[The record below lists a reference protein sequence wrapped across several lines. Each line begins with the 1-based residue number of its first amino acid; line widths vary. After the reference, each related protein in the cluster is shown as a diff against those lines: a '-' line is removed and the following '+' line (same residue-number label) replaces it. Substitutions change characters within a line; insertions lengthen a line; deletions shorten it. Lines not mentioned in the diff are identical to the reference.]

1 MEQLDEL
8 ETLWVLIEAFGLA
21 ITFADA
27 NDRGSVKRGSISS
40 SSSDSE
46 GFPVIPRD
54 RSHCLNQ
61 LRSFPTDD
69 ALECDLE
76 GLSRQ

>member
-1 MEQLDEL
+1 MG
-8 ETLWVLIEAFGLA
+8 VGRSFGLA

-27 NDRGSVKRGSISS
+27 NNRGSVILKRGSISS
-40 SSSDSE
+40 SSSGSE

-69 ALECDLE
+69 ALDCDLE
-76 GLSRQ
+76 GLARQ